1 MLMKTPFPPH
11 HQPGPSGNSSD
22 ILINLPPDSQGYVT
36 PPGSF
41 VSMGSSPQQE
51 SLLSDLPV
59 TVSAPA
65 SGMASTQIHYLCL
78 PNPTLLIAL
87 DTSQHPF
94 LLPLLTEPRL
104 QMICLICASGN
115 TNFDKSVEF
124 ASHPALLLDLAYVP
138 IFCSFRFPHS
148 SMRIYLLP
156 ANLSLLL
163 SKAAPRTGPIS
174 DTASE

>member
-1 MLMKTPFPPH
+1 MTDVPRMQVGDSKLNSACSDSVMSVHDAHEDPFSPH

-65 SGMASTQIHYLCL
+65 SGMSSTQFHYLCL
-78 PNPTLLIAL
+78 PNAVVLVAH

-94 LLPLLTEPRL
+94 LLPLLTEPHL
-104 QMICLICASGN
+104 QMICLIGACGLYM
-115 TNFDKSVEF
+115 F
-124 ASHPALLLDLAYVP
+124 
-138 IFCSFRFPHS
+138 
-148 SMRIYLLP
+148 
-156 ANLSLLL
+156 
-163 SKAAPRTGPIS
+163 
-174 DTASE
+174 